1 MKQSLD
7 LRHSQK
13 LAMTPQMQQAVR
25 LLQMSSVELS
35 EEIQLAHETNPLL
48 EMFEDSEISSD
59 NHDLQQESSTDQTL
73 DSMVEQP
80 ELEKL
85 ENNEDVAF
93 EPLPQLEFNNV
104 DNQSDVGWDDLQGLT
119 PVDQR
124 DQRDQIRVRNENYH
138 SGDDND
144 YLLQIPED
152 QVTLREALGSQ
163 AIFLFNDEGHR
174 QIAHHIIQN
183 INEAGYL
190 DVDLE
195 DIRQQLSDQRNVSIE
210 DIEAVLLVIQKLE
223 PAGVAA
229 RSPEECLGNQLDAVD
244 SNLPGYATARQ
255 IVSHHLGLLG
265 SRDYAKLK
273 KLLQVNEGELGHA
286 VALITHLNPHPGYS
300 FGNSRTDYIVPDI
313 LVEKR
318 NGSWLARHNAQS
330 LPKLMINQSYQ
341 QLISQGKGKG
351 FGTLKEQLQDAR
363 WLLNNI
369 EKRHQ
374 TILSVAREIVEK
386 QQGFFHNGLEKM
398 RPLTLNDI
406 ATPLGIHE
414 STVSRATTG
423 KYLLAP
429 QGIFELK
436 YFFSSQL
443 SGDDGE
449 AVSSLAV
456 QTGIKKIIEAE
467 NSKKPVSDK
476 KICALLSESG
486 LKIARR
492 TVAKYREMLNIPSSS
507 RRKTL

>member
-1 MKQSLD
+1 M
-7 LRHSQK
+7 
-13 LAMTPQMQQAVR
+13 
-25 LLQMSSVELS
+25 QMSAVELS

-48 EMFEDSEISSD
+48 EMFEDSENPSD
-59 NHDLQQESSTDQTL
+59 NQDLQHELNPDRTPDSMIERL
-73 DSMVEQP
+73 DSGTSAT
-80 ELEKL
+80 
-85 ENNEDVAF
+85 NEEVIF
-93 EPLPQLEFNNV
+93 EPLPQLEF
-104 DNQSDVGWDDLQGLT
+104 DNIGSQSDLSWDDLQGFI

-124 DQRDQIRVRNENYH
+124 DQRRVRNDN
-138 SGDDND
+138 SRSVDDND
-144 YLLQIPED
+144 YLLQIPEE

-163 AIFLFNDEGHR
+163 AIFLFDDEDR
-174 QIAHHIIQN
+174 RRIAHHIIQN

-195 DIRQQLSDQRNVSIE
+195 DIQEQLSDQHKVSIE
-210 DIEAVLLVIQKLE
+210 DIEGVLSVIQKLE

-229 RSPEECLGNQLDAVD
+229 RSPQECLSNQLDSID
-244 SNLPGYATARQ
+244 SNLPGYAAARQ
-255 IVSHHLGLLG
+255 IVSHHLPLLG
-265 SRDYAKLK
+265 SRDYVKLK
-273 KLLQVNEGELGHA
+273 KLLHVNEVELGHA
-286 VALITHLNPHPGYS
+286 VDLITHLNPHPGYS
-300 FGNSRTDYIVPDI
+300 FGNSRTDYIIPDI

-318 NGSWLARHNAQS
+318 HGNWLARHNTQS

-341 QLISQGKGKG
+341 QLISQGKGKD
-351 FGTLKEQLQDAR
+351 FGTLKEQLQNAR
-363 WLLNNI
+363 WLLSNI

-386 QQGFFHNGLEKM
+386 QQGFFHHGVEKM

-406 ATPLGIHE
+406 AAPLGIHE

-436 YFFSSQL
+436 YFFPSQL
-443 SGDDGE
+443 VGDDGE

-456 QTGIKKIIEAE
+456 QTEIKKIIDAE
-467 NSKKPVSDK
+467 NPKKPVSDE
-476 KICALLSESG
+476 KICTLISESG

-507 RRKTL
+507 KRKIL